1 MAKVKLMPKDED
13 KLIDAM
19 RMFADT
25 LEDIGLQTSM
35 CVWDMDGTIIGSFA
49 IENGATINI
58 GLTNDGDGKVIR
70 YKYA

>member
-35 CVWDMDGTIIGSFA
+35 CVWDMDGAIIGSFA